1 MELKSARSRADRG
14 NMGARTKTATPSSNP
29 YAAAAVHGLDD
40 GRKRAQRR
48 QRRSRRRD
56 RILTAVMA
64 ILAVAAVGSASWLGY
79 TAYVEHNTNEQVKTD
94 RRVAEIERQ
103 RADQTTDDI
112 IEKLEQTPA
121 WNGPGNPT
129 FGVGA
134 DSGTP

>member
-1 MELKSARSRADRG
+1 
-14 NMGARTKTATPSSNP
+14 MGARTKTATPSSNP

-79 TAYVEHNTNEQVKTD
+79 TAYVEHNTNQRTETD
-94 RRVAEIERQ
+94 RRFAEIERQ
-103 RADQTTDDI
+103 RANETTDDI
-112 IEKLEQTPA
+112 IDQLQESPA

-129 FGVGA
+129 FGVGS